1 MTGCSLC
8 ADLCSGARGSLC
20 RLWTLLD
27 AELFDVGFALRAG
40 EIHARLHALIPTQKS
55 LKSFVQPFSL
65 PTGIDPAANA
75 G

>member
-1 MTGCSLC
+1 
-8 ADLCSGARGSLC
+8 
-20 RLWTLLD
+20 LLD

-65 PTGIDPAANA
+65 LTGIDPAANA